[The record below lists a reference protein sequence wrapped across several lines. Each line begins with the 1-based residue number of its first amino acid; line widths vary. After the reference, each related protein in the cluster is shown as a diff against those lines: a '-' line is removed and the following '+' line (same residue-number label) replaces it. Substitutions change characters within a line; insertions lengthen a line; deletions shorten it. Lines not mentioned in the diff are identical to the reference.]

1 MLLPPLRGL
10 LPLHF
15 GELLIL
21 LGQPQR
27 HVTYISVT
35 PHPLCFCC
43 TPSAKHNSMSKPTRV
58 CPFLW
63 TALGTNMVAKRF
75 FPPLKLNYQP
85 YETLE
90 RDERDGRFF
99 KMAQSVLRW
108 EKRWGNGALLHCK
121 YECNHHQDTKEHLK
135 PEGHHGR
142 TGHNISIWSV
152 FNLKKRGHNLV
163 FKC

>member
-99 KMAQSVLRW
+99 KMAECSEVGKKMGKWSPITLQIWMQSPSGHKGTFKTRRPSW
-108 EKRWGNGALLHCK
+108 ENRTQHLYLKRFQL
-121 YECNHHQDTKEHLK
+121 E
-135 PEGHHGR
+135 
-142 TGHNISIWSV
+142 
-152 FNLKKRGHNLV
+152 KKRPQPC
-163 FKC
+163 F